1 MGWSRMGR
9 SFEVKEVIVRVGGN
23 VIYLSDDKGG
33 EIMVHKAGAYVQGK
47 FAIA

>member
-1 MGWSRMGR
+1 MGR

-33 EIMVHKAGAYVQGK
+33 EIMVHKARFYVYKKLLLLDQL
-47 FAIA
+47 